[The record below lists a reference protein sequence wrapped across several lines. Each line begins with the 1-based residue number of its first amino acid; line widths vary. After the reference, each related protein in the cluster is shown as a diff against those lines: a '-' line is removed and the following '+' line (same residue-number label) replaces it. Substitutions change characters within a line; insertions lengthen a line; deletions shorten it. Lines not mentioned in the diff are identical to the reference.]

1 VHIKKLFVSALGGA
15 AMIGAGL
22 SASAT
27 SLIHLDLKGLIDQS
41 AIVVVAEVT
50 EQHSAETAQ
59 GLYTMTTFSVDDTV
73 VGSNGATVTVA
84 VPGGIFNK
92 GKFKLAETWPG
103 APVFLNGQEMLLF
116 LSDAASDGNYRVVG
130 FSQGSLNVLDTIE
143 GKMVEL
149 PGDNLGPVR
158 LEDAKTRIREMR
170 NGSRGN
176 TKSLE

>member
-27 SLIHLDLKGLIDQS
+27 SLIHLDLKGLVDQS
-41 AIVVVAEVT
+41 AVVVVGEAT
-50 EQHSAETAQ
+50 EQRTADTAE
-59 GLYTMTTFSVDDTV
+59 GLYTMTTFSVSDMV
-73 VGSNGATVTVA
+73 FGENGGTVTVA
-84 VPGGIFNK
+84 VPGGIFDK

-130 FSQGSLNVLDTIE
+130 FSQGSLNVIETIE
-143 GKMVEL
+143 GKMVQL

-158 LEDAKTRIREMR
+158 LEDAKTQIRKMR
-170 NGSRGN
+170 NGSRGS